1 MINQIA
7 FSLIKWIP
15 HKVKK
20 QLIEESNS
28 VSEALIKLER
38 RLKKVNTKS
47 SKKILHQINSKY
59 IYEQAQIILDEC
71 NQNGINII
79 FYNDINYPKNLIH
92 CEDAPIILYTK
103 GKIYPKKS
111 SLVSIIGTR
120 NCSEYGMDQCKEI
133 ISFLSNYNVGIVS
146 GLAYGIDI
154 YTHQLAN
161 KLNITNYAVLGSGI
175 MNIYPKNHNKES
187 QKTASNGMII
197 SEFTPFTKPKSYHF
211 PKRNRIIAGMSKC
224 TLIIESP
231 MKGGS
236 IITAKLANDY
246 NREVFAVP
254 GNNYQK
260 QSSGTNWLI
269 EKHYANILNHP
280 EQIIDFLDV
289 NKKPL
294 TEKKPNKLNFKK
306 LKQKS
311 LNSNEKKILNLISKN
326 DKISFNEIQEQL
338 QIKTPSL
345 TVLLTNL
352 EIKQL
357 TQAKFGNFYKLH
369 NNAVRDLLV

>member
-1 MINQIA
+1 
-7 FSLIKWIP
+7 
-15 HKVKK
+15 
-20 QLIEESNS
+20 
-28 VSEALIKLER
+28 
-38 RLKKVNTKS
+38 
-47 SKKILHQINSKY
+47 
-59 IYEQAQIILDEC
+59 
-71 NQNGINII
+71 
-79 FYNDINYPKNLIH
+79 
-92 CEDAPIILYTK
+92 
-103 GKIYPKKS
+103 
-111 SLVSIIGTR
+111 
-120 NCSEYGMDQCKEI
+120 
-133 ISFLSNYNVGIVS
+133 
-146 GLAYGIDI
+146 
-154 YTHQLAN
+154 
-161 KLNITNYAVLGSGI
+161 
-175 MNIYPKNHNKES
+175 
-187 QKTASNGMII
+187 
-197 SEFTPFTKPKSYHF
+197 
-211 PKRNRIIAGMSKC
+211 
-224 TLIIESP
+224 

-260 QSSGTNWLI
+260 QSSGANWLI